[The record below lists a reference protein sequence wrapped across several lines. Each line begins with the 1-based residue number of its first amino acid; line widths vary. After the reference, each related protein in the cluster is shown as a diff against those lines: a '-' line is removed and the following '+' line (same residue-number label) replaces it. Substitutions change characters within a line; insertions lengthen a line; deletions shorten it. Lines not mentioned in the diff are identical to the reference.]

1 MAVSRAA
8 EHRQELLH
16 RDKYGVMADEFRH
29 EGFVESVDG
38 NMVRVR
44 ILQSSAC
51 SGCQA
56 KSLCKVSGSKE
67 KLIDVECSDAF
78 RFAVA
83 QKVYV
88 VGTAGQGMKA
98 VMLAFTVPLVLLL
111 AVVIGSSALGFSDGV
126 AAICALAVLVPYYV
140 ALFLMRGRLDRRFR
154 FRIEE

>member
-56 KSLCKVSGSKE
+56 KSLCKVSESKE
-67 KLIDVECSDAF
+67 KLIDVECSDAS

-83 QKVYV
+83 QKVDV
-88 VGTAGQGMKA
+88 VGTAGQGMRA
-98 VMLAFTVPLVLLL
+98 VMLAFTVPLLLLL
-111 AVVIGSSALGFSDGV
+111 AVVIGCSALGLSDGV
-126 AAICALAVLVPYYV
+126 AAVCALAVLVPYYIV
-140 ALFLMRGRLDRRFR
+140 LFLMRGRLDRCFR